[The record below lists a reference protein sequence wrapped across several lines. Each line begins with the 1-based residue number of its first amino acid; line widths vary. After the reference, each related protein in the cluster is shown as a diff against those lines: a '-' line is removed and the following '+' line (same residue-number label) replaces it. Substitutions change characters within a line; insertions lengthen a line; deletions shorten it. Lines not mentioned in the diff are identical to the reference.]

1 MAIIKKNEFAQM
13 NEKTLND
20 KLLEMKK
27 ELMKYNSQRSS
38 GTPPENPG
46 RVSEVKRTIA
56 RIYTKLSQKKEA
68 PKVEPKKET
77 KVKKEKVKEVK
88 KR

>member
-1 MAIIKKNEFAQM
+1 MAIIKKNDFEQM
-13 NEKTLND
+13 NEKILNE
-20 KLLEMKK
+20 KLVELKK
-27 ELMKYNSQRSS
+27 ELMKYNAQRSS

-46 RVSEVKRTIA
+46 KVREVRKTIA

-68 PKVEPKKET
+68 PKEEPKVVKET
-77 KVKKEKVKEVK
+77 KKVKEVK